1 MEAVRGRF
9 FLIFICIISILQGK
23 NSFKSRWL
31 HLLKLFKSFYIITLN
46 ITVSLLYFSI
56 LQFPHFLFLLFLF
69 FFSGQEEI
77 RYPNGTLQ
85 ISFADGSVKRI
96 DTDGTENINFPDG
109 TKGQLISKC
118 PFGVFKSTKKQ
129 RNFCKDFCPSL

>member
-1 MEAVRGRF
+1 MR
-9 FLIFICIISILQGK
+9 IIHLSLFSLSIECP
-23 NSFKSRWL
+23 N
-31 HLLKLFKSFYIITLN
+31 LLDILN
-46 ITVSLLYFSI
+46 FPRQFVTVSLLYFSI
-56 LQFPHFLFLLFLF
+56 LQFPHFLFLP

-109 TKGQLISKC
+109 TKGQLISKRH
-118 PFGVFKSTKKQ
+118 FGFFKSIKKV
-129 RNFCKDFCPSL
+129 NEII

>member
-1 MEAVRGRF
+1 MSLF
-9 FLIFICIISILQGK
+9 SLSIECP
-23 NSFKSRWL
+23 N
-31 HLLKLFKSFYIITLN
+31 LLDILN
-46 ITVSLLYFSI
+46 FPRQFVTVSLLYFSI
-56 LQFPHFLFLLFLF
+56 LQFPHFLFLL

-109 TKGQLISKC
+109 TKVVVNANGERTLLLPSGQKEIHTTAYK
-118 PFGVFKSTKKQ
+118 VRKNKDID
-129 RNFCKDFCPSL
+129 RNFLKRCKTRQLRKRHHF